1 MMAAAAISWRGMS
14 GPNSPHRRERFA
26 TYPTHLKRALTSG
39 SAGKKY
45 DRSVQMNPSYL
56 EGDFN
61 GDGNTDVAVSIK
73 ERASGKLGIAIVH
86 GATGKVPILGA
97 ALALVT
103 VAMISNGWIPGRF
116 TPRRLPP
123 TP

>member
-1 MMAAAAISWRGMS
+1 
-14 GPNSPHRRERFA
+14 
-26 TYPTHLKRALTSG
+26 
-39 SAGKKY
+39 
-45 DRSVQMNPSYL
+45 MNPSYL

-73 ERASGKLGIAIVH
+73 ERASGKLGIAIVR

-116 TPRRLPP
+116 TPRRVPP
-123 TP
+123 TPASHVCAAMRF